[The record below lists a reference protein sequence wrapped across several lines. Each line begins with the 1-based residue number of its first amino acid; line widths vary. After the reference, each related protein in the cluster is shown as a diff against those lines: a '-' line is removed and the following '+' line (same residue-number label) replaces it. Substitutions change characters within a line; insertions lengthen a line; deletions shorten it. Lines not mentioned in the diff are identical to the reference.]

1 MKRLQKVSLEIPMSS
16 EEESVVNSEETDY
29 SANYCFLHFIYM
41 YTFLKKQNVRRKNSE
56 KFTLER

>member
-1 MKRLQKVSLEIPMSS
+1 MSS

-29 SANYCFLHFIYM
+29 SANYCFLQFIYI